1 MPGLFDMLQPQ
12 NLQGTEPIGFGD
24 ALQQRSNSLIGLG
37 LGLMQP
43 TNPWAGTNA
52 ATNALRGY
60 QSGNVADQTQARMM
74 AAQKQHAEDLAFRR
88 SQANREPEAIRTMR
102 LMGIDPNSDQAR
114 DLMYPKADNLHEG
127 KITYREQDY
136 PYLRDRRGNYS
147 WPLGRPPA
155 GPGSLPV
162 EPAPA
167 STALPA
173 TAAPTAG
180 TTAEAKP
187 PGYDTWLPST
197 QRKYEQTQA
206 EMAAKQAAA
215 EPEQRAQTLDSANTA
230 LRELDAAI
238 KQTDQYPH
246 MVAGTFGNLMKG
258 VPGSQATDV
267 SKRLDVVK
275 ANIAF
280 DKLQAMRRASP
291 TGGALGNVSDKDMA
305 LLQSALGSLDQ
316 AQNPQQLLEG
326 MRNVRTHYTNI
337 VRKVQGAG
345 GGSPQSPSS
354 GGVRRYN
361 PETGKIE

>member
-60 QSGNVADQTQARMM
+60 QSGNTADQAQARLI

-102 LMGIDPNSDQAR
+102 AMGIDPNSEQAR

-127 KITYREQDY
+127 KITYREQEY
-136 PYLRDRRGNYS
+136 PYLRDRRGNYT
-147 WPLGRPPA
+147 WPMGRPPT
-155 GPGSLPV
+155 GPGSLPA

-167 STALPA
+167 GTALPA
-173 TAAPTAG
+173 AATPTAG
-180 TTAEAKP
+180 TTAEKP
-187 PGYDTWLPST
+187 PGYDAWLPST
-197 QRKYEQTQA
+197 QKKYEQTQA

-215 EPEQRAQTLDSANTA
+215 EPEQRAQTLDSATTA

-246 MVAGTFGNLMKG
+246 MVAGTFGNVMKG
-258 VPGSQATDV
+258 IPGSQATDV

-326 MRNVRTHYTNI
+326 MRNVRTHYSNI
-337 VRKVQGAG
+337 VRKIQG
-345 GGSPQSPSS
+345 GGAAAS
-354 GGVRRYN
+354 GGGGKIRKYN
-361 PETGKIE
+361 PDTGTIE